1 MQDLEFGMADTALP
15 PVDQARPANWTV
27 AGIFGL
33 LVITLLAFVPL
44 TMTFLQSLDSDA
56 LLVDLAGRQRMLLER
71 QMKELLLSA
80 HGVQSDY
87 DQTRRTLAERLETL
101 LNGGSVIVR
110 GDRQAVTLT
119 GPPSSEIRERLLDQ
133 RRLLESFEAKAD
145 RFLKLDKSSS
155 ERAVAQEELLAD
167 NAVLLETANAAVE
180 LLTKY
185 SETRSRR
192 LIQWETWTV
201 LLVGTVAS
209 LLIWRFLEA
218 EKALKRS
225 EGRIVEALRQSDA
238 MKSALLSSVSHE
250 LRTPLTAIKSML
262 FSLHDDPGTQSSPVR
277 REFLRSMDKQLDRLN
292 RFVGNLLDMSRLE
305 AGSLAL
311 RREWYV
317 LDELAEGSIRVAG
330 SILEGRELNVE
341 LASDLPPVYV
351 DGMQI
356 QQVLIN
362 LLENAV
368 KFSAPGSPV
377 RLAATVAG
385 DAIEVSVSN
394 TGDGIPIDE
403 LPRIFERFY
412 RGRPARNAG
421 IPGTGLGLAICKAI
435 IEAHGGRI
443 IAASDEGRKT
453 TIVFTLPTPTDI
465 LRGPSGSAGI

>member
-1 MQDLEFGMADTALP
+1 MADIALAP
-15 PVDQARPANWTV
+15 ADHARPANWTV

-33 LVITLLAFVPL
+33 LIITLLAFVPL

-56 LLVDLAGRQRMLLER
+56 VRIDLAGRQRMLLER

-80 HGVQSDY
+80 QGVPSAY
-87 DQTRRTLAERLETL
+87 DQTRRTLGERLDTL
-101 LNGGSVIVR
+101 LNGGTVIVHS
-110 GDRQAVTLT
+110 DRQPVTLT
-119 GPPSSEIRERLLDQ
+119 GAPTVEVRERLLDQ
-133 RRLLESFEAKAD
+133 RRLLESFDAKAD
-145 RFLKLDKSSS
+145 RYLQ
-155 ERAVAQEELLAD
+155 AQATSPEWAATRQELLAD

-180 LLTKY
+180 LLTRY
-185 SETRSRR
+185 SEARSRR

-201 LLVGTVAS
+201 LLVVTVAS

-225 EGRIVEALRQSDA
+225 ERTIVEALRQSDA

-262 FSLHDDPGTQSSPVR
+262 FGLRDDPGAQSSPVR
-277 REFLRSMDKQLDRLN
+277 QEFLRSMDNQLDHLN

-305 AGSLAL
+305 AGRLKP
-311 RREWYV
+311 RREWHV
-317 LDELAEGSIRVAG
+317 LDELAEGAIKVAG
-330 SILEGRELNVE
+330 SALEGRVLNVE
-341 LASDLPPVYV
+341 LASDIPPVYV

-368 KFSAPGSPV
+368 KFSASSSSV

-385 DAIEVSVSN
+385 DAIEVSVSD
-394 TGDGIPIDE
+394 TGEGIPVDE
-403 LPRIFERFY
+403 LPWIFERFY
-412 RGRPARNAG
+412 RARSARNAG

-435 IEAHGGRI
+435 VEAHGGRI
-443 IAASDEGRKT
+443 VAISVPGKET
-453 TIVFTLPTPTDI
+453 TIIFTLPIPKDVLQRSSRSTDT
-465 LRGPSGSAGI
+465 